1 VVARCGGLGGR
12 KKEEGGGDEVK
23 GMEGEAGG
31 GGGDGGGR
39 GGRSLPYS
47 SGGESVEGEEGYQV
61 KARDGKT
68 RGACCG

>member
-1 VVARCGGLGGR
+1 
-12 KKEEGGGDEVK
+12 VK
-23 GMEGEAGG
+23 GMEAEAGG